1 MKMKKAL
8 ILALLT
14 VLTAT
19 GYAQTTKFAMTIGTD
34 LGLAGKNYKI
44 VTPNVSATY
53 DLTPKLSVGARVE
66 DAITLAKI
74 QGIKT
79 YDYLATLGGQVSY
92 DAFHIL
98 TMINVQPRLIVG
110 HTIGGGHD
118 RGYMYCQGGIYLK
131 ADKKNGVMSE
141 IGFGI
146 RHNNYRGDLYKDKT
160 SFFVSYGF
168 VLR

>member
-1 MKMKKAL
+1 MRKKQTL
-8 ILALLT
+8 IFALLT
-14 VLTAT
+14 VFSSLCH
-19 GYAQTTKFAMTIGTD
+19 AQTTRFAMTLGTD
-34 LGLAGKNYKI
+34 LGLAGKNYRI

-53 DLTPKLSVGARVE
+53 DLTPSLSVGARVE

-74 QGIKT
+74 QGVKT

-92 DAFHIL
+92 DAFRIL

-131 ADKKNGVMSE
+131 ADRKNGVMSE

-146 RHNNYRGDLYKDKT
+146 RHNNYRGDLYEDKT